1 MGNEQT
7 GRVVE
12 ARWVKRQGCWGKG
25 SNAAGRRIG
34 QGIVARDLVA
44 GENYPTAHA
53 EASSCVGVE
62 RTHHHGIYRKV
73 GKVLVGQ
80 VDRLK
85 LHSTWPRNLN
95 SHRISGNG

>member
-7 GRVVE
+7 SRAVE

-25 SNAAGRRIG
+25 SYATGRRVV

-62 RTHHHGIYRKV
+62 RTHHNGICRKV

-85 LHSTWPRNLN
+85 LHSAWTRNLN
-95 SHRISGNG
+95 GHRISGDG